1 MTKPTHRRK
10 LNPGQLEVLRL
21 LHAFRFITNDLLA
34 QYLGKKDRS
43 FVFRRLKTLQDRGLI
58 GKRFQP
64 SYRLQGKPAA
74 YYLTPEG
81 SRLLQGQKPDKPVSI
96 QAIYKDKSVSE
107 LFIDNCLSI
116 FAIHCHL
123 KARYG
128 DNLRFFAK
136 SQLANRYD
144 YFSEFT
150 PGAYMGITFNGEE
163 HDFFLE
169 YLQSSKPFFA
179 VIKRL
184 KEYAEYADSGEWE
197 AGTDSDF
204 PAILLVCDNQRLQNR
219 LMKSSEL
226 ALSEAADDLKFYV
239 TTRAKLD
246 TWQNLADQDEIISLD
261 AI

>member
-1 MTKPTHRRK
+1 M
-10 LNPGQLEVLRL
+10 
-21 LHAFRFITNDLLA
+21 
-34 QYLGKKDRS
+34 
-43 FVFRRLKTLQDRGLI
+43 FRRLKTLQDQNLI

-81 SRLLQGQKPDKPVSI
+81 ARSLQEQQPDKPVSI
-96 QAIYKDKSVSE
+96 QTIYKDKSVSE
-107 LFIDNCLSI
+107 LFIDSCLSI
-116 FAIHCHL
+116 FAMYCRL
-123 KARYG
+123 KAQYG
-128 DNLRFFAK
+128 DSLRFFTK

-226 ALSEAADDLKFYV
+226 VLADADDDLKFFV
-239 TTRAKLD
+239 TIPGKLD
-246 TWQNLADQDEIISLD
+246 EWQNLVDRDEEPLSL
-261 AI
+261 ASI